1 MPELPEVETIRQ
13 TLEPVLRRRRLLS
26 SHIYESRLRWR
37 LSDHLFASLHGAM
50 LLKITRRGKY
60 LLWHFDVARVML
72 VHLGM
77 SGRLGMAAQNEIL
90 APHTHVT
97 WEFSDSPLIYYR
109 DPRRFGMIDVVEEER
124 LNEHP
129 RLNLLGVEPLS
140 LQFTPETLC
149 RVSGQ
154 RNIKAVLMDH
164 KVVAGLGN
172 IYVNEALYMAGIH
185 PLRLV
190 CDLTETECSLLVES
204 IKSVLARAIEQGGT
218 TLRDYRNA
226 RGEPGFFSL
235 LLQVYGRENKPC
247 PKCRTPIRRSV
258 QSGRSTYFCPQCQI
272 LH

>member
-13 TLEPVLRRRRLLS
+13 TLEPVLHGHRLLS
-26 SHIYESRLRWR
+26 SHIYECRLRWT
-37 LSDHLFASLHGAM
+37 LPDHLFESLHGAL

-60 LLWHFDVARVML
+60 LLWHFDVGRVML

-77 SGRLGMAAQNEIL
+77 SGRLGMATPREPL

-109 DPRRFGMIDVVEEER
+109 DPRRFGMIDVVNKER

-129 RLNLLGVEPLS
+129 RLQLLGVEPLS
-140 LQFTPETLC
+140 LQFTPKTLC
-149 RVSGQ
+149 QVSGH
-154 RNIKAVLMDH
+154 RNIKTVLMDH

-172 IYVNEALYMAGIH
+172 IYVNEALFMAGIH
-185 PLRLV
+185 PQRQQ
-190 CDLTETECSLLVES
+190 CHLTKAECTLLVES
-204 IKSVLARAIEQGGT
+204 IKSVLTRAIEQGGT
-218 TLRDYRNA
+218 TLRDYRDA

-235 LLQVYGRENKPC
+235 SLQVYGRENEPC
-247 PKCRTPIRRSV
+247 LKCQTPIRRSV
-258 QSGRSTYFCPQCQI
+258 QSGRSTYFCPQCQN